1 MCGPDGRT
9 SINGVPVWWCDG
21 PYCREHSEPVHT
33 CAEAVTRRGYVL
45 ALSPDKTHQLQQAV
59 ADMPLI
65 GVDKNVITAT
75 RQMFTTN
82 DDVPIADDETRLA
95 AWGLQYE
102 MIDETLAE
110 SDGDVI
116 DEPTT
121 PEQSEPEQSEP
132 TPLVGG
138 EVSEQATFE
147 QAPAEQSTPAV
158 AEPLVDEGEPTETTE
173 PTDAPLVEEGE
184 THATNDSTD

>member
-21 PYCREHSEPVHT
+21 PYCREHGEPVHT
-33 CAEAVTRRGYVL
+33 CAEAVTKRGYVL
-45 ALSPDKTHQLQQAV
+45 TLSPDKTHQLQQAV

-75 RQMFTTN
+75 RQMFTN

-116 DEPTT
+116 GETT
-121 PEQSEPEQSEP
+121 PVPSEPLEP
-132 TPLVGG
+132 APLVGG

-147 QAPAEQSTPAV
+147 QAPAEESTSV
-158 AEPLVDEGEPTETTE
+158 MAEPLVDEGEPTT